1 MTDKIMYSEK
11 NRDNNSEDACTRGKD
26 LC

>member
-1 MTDKIMYSEK
+1 MTDKFMYSE
-11 NRDNNSEDACTRGKD
+11 NPDNNSEDACTRGKD